1 MPLLRSQGKSR
12 IRCLQF
18 TGRQYGRLARML
30 GLVGDESDGS
40 ALRSMAAALGGEVMK
55 GKRGPFVLCPGPGH
69 SKKDRSL
76 SVTLSATDPD
86 GFVCFSYTT
95 DTWQDCRDHI
105 RTRIG
110 GRSSEYRET
119 AKRQAKRQ
127 NATTNNSAGAVR
139 LWGEGVDPRGTLA
152 QRYLNEQRRLDL
164 PDDIAGRVLRFH
176 GACPW
181 GSERRPCML
190 TAFRLIA
197 DDRLVAVHRTALTDR
212 GEKIDRMMLGPVA
225 GAAIKIDDNTD
236 VEQGLTIGEG
246 FETCL
251 AARGLGF
258 RPVWALGSAGPIGTF
273 PVLASIEAL
282 TILRESD
289 KKGTNAA
296 AAQACARRWIAAGRE
311 AIVVNPPQ
319 GDMND
324 LMKP

>member
-1 MPLLRSQGKSR
+1 MSASPVSADLTFER
-12 IRCLQF
+12 
-18 TGRQYGRLARML
+18 
-30 GLVGDESDGS
+30 GLPANVE
-40 ALRSMAAALGGEVMK
+40 AER
-55 GKRGPFVLCPGPGH
+55 FVLGSIQLSGELYPDVAAVLGYEDFSLEKHRRIFGRM
-69 SKKDRSL
+69 KDL
-76 SVTLSATDPD
+76 
-86 GFVCFSYTT
+86 Y
-95 DTWQDCRDHI
+95 
-105 RTRIG
+105 
-110 GRSSEYRET
+110 
-119 AKRQAKRQ
+119 
-127 NATTNNSAGAVR
+127 
-139 LWGEGVDPRGTLA
+139 
-152 QRYLNEQRRLDL
+152 
-164 PDDIAGRVLRFH
+164 
-176 GACPW
+176 
-181 GSERRPCML
+181 
-190 TAFRLIA
+190 
-197 DDRLVAVHRTALTDR
+197 DR

-258 RPVWALGSAGPIGTF
+258 RPIWALGSAGPIGTF

-311 AIVVNPPQ
+311 AFAVNPPQ